1 MRGRCFPDMTIILT
15 GGNRSRTAA
24 ASFNPSIVPGT
35 SMYVDVGQNKVDF
48 AGTKTFDSLVCVG
61 NSDHGMT
68 RILQSQLNVHED
80 QGLVLD
86 D

>member
-1 MRGRCFPDMTIILT
+1 MDAGATLSGHDDNLDRR
-15 GGNRSRTAA
+15 
-24 ASFNPSIVPGT
+24 PSIPDGR
-35 SMYVDVGQNKVDF
+35 SKFQPIHRSGHVDVGQNKVDL
-48 AGTKTFDSLVCVG
+48 AGTKTFNSLVCVG

>member
-1 MRGRCFPDMTIILT
+1 
-15 GGNRSRTAA
+15 
-24 ASFNPSIVPGT
+24 
-35 SMYVDVGQNKVDF
+35 MYVDVGQNKVDF